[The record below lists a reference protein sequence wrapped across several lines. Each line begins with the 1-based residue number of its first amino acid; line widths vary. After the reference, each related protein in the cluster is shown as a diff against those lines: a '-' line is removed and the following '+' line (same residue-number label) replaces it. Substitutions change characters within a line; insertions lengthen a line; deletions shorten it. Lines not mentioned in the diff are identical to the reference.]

1 MYDYIIVGGGVAGL
15 NVARLIKNRNVLLL
29 EEHESLGPRRC
40 SGIVSRR
47 IDKLLEFPKNTVEKE
62 VKKARLW
69 CREKSYEL
77 EIDSL
82 VLDKEKFEQFLLKKA
97 KEKVEVRSE
106 RALKIEQKFNVV
118 RVETKNAV
126 YVAKYIIGCDG
137 ANSLVR
143 KAFVRDEPKKF
154 YFGEFLYSSEMPK
167 DRYEVFFDS
176 KYSDLFAWTAP
187 RRGKVEYGLIAE
199 KNIRGYKKRFLAEK
213 TPRRVL
219 EESCGVISTGL
230 CKCSFEKGILM
241 GNAAGQTKP
250 LTGGGIVY
258 SLIASQIAARELN
271 KEKPDFR
278 AYERLCKKAFGR
290 EISLQLWA
298 RKAYSRLND
307 GQKEAALKMLVGKG
321 RKLDMDFPMTSML
334 NEKIGFRKKY

>member
-15 NVARLIKNRNVLLL
+15 NLARLIKNKNVLLL
-29 EEHESLGPRRC
+29 EEHKDLGPRRC

-47 IDKLLEFPKNTVEKE
+47 IKRLLEFPKSTIEKE
-62 VKKARLW
+62 IRKVRLW

-77 EIDSL
+77 ELDSL
-82 VLDKEKFEQFLLKKA
+82 VLDKEKFEQFLLKMA
-97 KEKVEVRSE
+97 KQKVEVRSE
-106 RALKIEQKFNVV
+106 RALKVERKYNVV
-118 RVETKNAV
+118 RVETKNAA
-126 YVAKYIIGCDG
+126 YVAKYVIGCDG

-167 DRYEVFFDS
+167 DRYEIFFDS

-199 KNIRGYKKRFLAEK
+199 KGLIEYKKRFLAEK
-213 TPRRVL
+213 TPRKVL
-219 EESCGVISTGL
+219 DEFFGVIPTGM
-230 CKCSFEKGILM
+230 CKCSFEKGILV

-258 SLIASQIAARELN
+258 SLIAGQIAAKELN
-271 KEKPDFR
+271 KEKPDFK
-278 AYERLCKKAFGR
+278 AYERLCKKAFGQ
-290 EISLQLWA
+290 EIALQMWA
-298 RKAYSRLND
+298 RKAYSKMND
-307 GQKEAALKMLVGKG
+307 GQKEAALKMLAGKG
-321 RKLDMDFPMTSML
+321 RKIDMDFPMTNML
-334 NEKIGFRKKY
+334 KIGK